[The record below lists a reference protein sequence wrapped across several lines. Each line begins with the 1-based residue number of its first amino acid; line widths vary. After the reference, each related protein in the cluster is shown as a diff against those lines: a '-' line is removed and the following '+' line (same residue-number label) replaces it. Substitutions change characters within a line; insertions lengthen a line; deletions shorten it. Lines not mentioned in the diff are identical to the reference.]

1 MIYNRWVLSEMW
13 DKNAGWPG
21 ARVVSLIKN
30 DGSRTI
36 RNRTLHPEPRC
47 FVNFVDL
54 SEQDNGGS
62 WHGAVQEEGNF
73 AVPSAVL
80 TWEVFYSLIDR
91 IVIVMERLF
100 LFLKSSPYIFFR
112 QLFKEFTLFEYL
124 FQMNSTSF
132 RMLFYIAMLE
142 FFLAKFFP
150 KTLRNLWKSSRIN
163 ISLKGDEIFK
173 LKENSILIS
182 TNYLNKIV
190 FVLN

>member
-30 DGSRTI
+30 DGSWTI

-100 LFLKSSPYIFFR
+100 LFLKSSPYSFFASYSENSR
-112 QLFKEFTLFEYL
+112 GEYL

-132 RMLFYIAMLE
+132 RMLFYIAALE
-142 FFLAKFFP
+142 FFLVKFFS
-150 KTLRNLWKSSRIN
+150 KMLRNLWKSSRIN

-173 LKENSILIS
+173 LKG
-182 TNYLNKIV
+182 
-190 FVLN
+190 